1 MSTGWIK
8 LHRSLLDWEWYDDIN
23 VSRLFLHLMLKANH
37 KDRKYKGTL
46 IKRGQLL
53 TGRELLSNETGLSQQ
68 QIRTC
73 LTKLKSTS
81 DITMKSTSKGTL
93 LTVDNYS
100 VYQGVDSES
109 TSKSTSSSTNEQPA
123 TNQQSTTNKNVK
135 NENNVKEVIAYLNL
149 VINAKYKSTTK
160 SHIENISARL
170 SEGHSVDDL
179 KLVVTH
185 KSNEWLNDKTM
196 AQYLRPSTLFQASKF
211 QGYLLAAKPQRNAT
225 SPKGFAQ

>member
-1 MSTGWIK
+1 MSGWIK

-81 DITMKSTSKGTL
+81 DITIESTSKGTL
-93 LTVDNYS
+93 LTVDNYD
-100 VYQGVDSES
+100 VYQGADSES
-109 TSKSTSSSTNEQPA
+109 TSKTTSNLTNEQPA
-123 TNQQSTTNKNVK
+123 INQQSTTNKNVK
-135 NENNVKEVIAYLNL
+135 NLIIKEVKNITPDRFAEFWDLYSKKTGLKKCKAKFSKLKNEDIDLIFERLPAY
-149 VINAKYKSTTK
+149 IKTTPDK
-160 SHIENISARL
+160 QYRK
-170 SEGHSVDDL
+170 DP
-179 KLVVTH
+179 VT
-185 KSNEWLNDKTM
+185 WLNGRCWDDEIISND
-196 AQYLRPSTLFQASKF
+196 PIE
-211 QGYLLAAKPQRNAT
+211 LATNFKPREFNQ
-225 SPKGFAQ
+225 